1 MKRLQDSRSAEK
13 AAVVGNGEPAPSG
26 LLPEAPRRDVT
37 EHPKTLIELISRAV
51 LDDRIDVDKMRAL
64 FELQKDIQAEERKVI
79 FVSAMARLQAK
90 IPQMLKLGVAKNS
103 LFVRF
108 EDMVG
113 TMRPLLEE
121 FGFSVSFD
129 EESHSDKTSTFA
141 MRVSHE
147 DGHSE
152 TRRLTVSIDAAARNS
167 QGNSIRPAIQD
178 NGSTVSYARRYLY
191 KMHFDIVE
199 KGEDTNG
206 ENPEKISTDE
216 ALDLTTQIQDVGG
229 NLASMLKHFK
239 IEAIAQLRKT
249 DLKEA
254 LQMIASK
261 RGSK

>member
-1 MKRLQDSRSAEK
+1 MSKATDLAKREAGALAQQPKSMLEVIA
-13 AAVVGNGEPAPSG
+13 AAVAD
-26 LLPEAPRRDVT
+26 PRCDV
-37 EHPKTLIELISRAV
+37 E
-51 LDDRIDVDKMRAL
+51 KMRAL
-64 FELQKDIQAEERKVI
+64 FELQRDIRAEERKVV
-79 FVSAMARLQAK
+79 FVSAMARLQSK

-103 LFVRF
+103 RFVRF

-129 EESHSDKTSTFA
+129 EESHTEKTSTFA

-152 TRRLTVSIDAAARNS
+152 TKRLTVSIDAAARNKE
-167 QGNSIRPAIQD
+167 GNSIRPAIQD

-206 ENPEKISTDE
+206 ENPEKISADE

-239 IEAIAQLRKT
+239 IEALAQLRKT

-254 LQMIASK
+254 LQMIANK